1 MIQEVH
7 TKSGAEAIT
16 SDQWHV
22 VHARLTDRRSERPFT
37 RSIESE
43 HSDRATCLV
52 AAKALLVKLRA
63 TAKGSKT
70 KNTDEVFIRKPGF
83 KSLKV
88 AKARSAKD

>member
-1 MIQEVH
+1 MIQEVR

-22 VHARLTDRRSERPFT
+22 IHARLTDSRGPRPFT

-43 HSDRATCLV
+43 HSDRAACLV

-63 TAKGSKT
+63 TAKGK
-70 KNTDEVFIRKPGF
+70 KAENTDEVFIRKPGF
-83 KSLKV
+83 KSLK
-88 AKARSAKD
+88 AGKARSAKD